1 MLQHLPQRALP
12 DVEVRAP
19 CQVPRRH
26 LRRGGL
32 IHARSPARLA
42 STMLATTAI
51 ASAAS
56 FALVT
61 AVAAGRSAAGDGAVV
76 VVPALWLT
84 CASQAG
90 SPRRYSNAS
99 PWAGRPATGSPTARA
114 RSASYAAV
122 RAARS
127 IGGGAAM
134 ASSTVR
140 CPAGSAAAAGL
151 GVVRG
156 RVRSRSEERR
166 VGKEC
171 RSRL

>member
-32 IHARSPARLA
+32 VHARSPARLA
-42 STMLATTAI
+42 STMLATTAT
-51 ASAAS
+51 ASAAC
-56 FALVT
+56 FAP
-61 AVAAGRSAAGDGAVV
+61 VAAVVAARSAAGDGAVV
-76 VVPALWLT
+76 AVPAPRLT

-99 PWAGRPATGSPTARA
+99 PWVGRPTTGSPTARA

-122 RAARS
+122 RAAGS

-134 ASSTVR
+134 AGSTVR
-140 CPAGSAAAAGL
+140 CPAGSAAGAGL

-156 RVRSRSEERR
+156 RARSSAD
-166 VGKEC
+166 GAP
-171 RSRL
+171 